1 MGCQSTRSLVSVGG
15 TDGCVSGLLLLLFF
29 LASCGDTP
37 SSNWTG
43 TVDTLPDGAVRVASP
58 ATGLWTDTTRWRLEE
73 DLRLGSV
80 ESSGAEQFGEITDL
94 AVDAFG
100 RIWVAEGQAQEIR
113 VFGPDGSWV
122 RTVGRE
128 GQGPG
133 EFLGPDALRWGPEGR
148 LWVVD
153 QGNARVSVFDTAGNY
168 LSGYVR
174 PVTSGGM
181 PWPGEIMED
190 GTIVDLT
197 VVSTDDALTS
207 RLVRWDTSGAVLD
220 TLPLPSFERRLW
232 VAERENAMAQTPV
245 PYTPSLSWEL
255 QPNGVLWFGTGESY
269 RLVARQLEG
278 GDTIRVVE
286 RAYDPVPVT
295 AAEKDSAMTGLDWLR
310 QQGGRPDRDDIPD
323 ERPAFRNLF
332 VDDIGRLWVRPSVAA
347 DSLRM
352 RRFDVFDSDGRYLG
366 PVDSP
371 VMLRTNPRMVFR
383 DGRLYGVTV
392 DKLNVPYVVRLRI
405 ERL

>member
-1 MGCQSTRSLVSVGG
+1 MMGCRCTTSLV
-15 TDGCVSGLLLLLFF
+15 LLLI
-29 LASCGDTP
+29 LASCGDPP
-37 SSNWTG
+37 SSDRTG

-58 ATGLWTDTTRWRLEE
+58 ATGLWTDTTLWRLEE

-80 ESSGAEQFGEITDL
+80 ESSGPEQFGEVTDL

-133 EFLGPDALRWGPEGR
+133 EFVGPDAVRWGPDGR

-168 LSGYVR
+168 LSGHVR
-174 PVTSGGM
+174 PVTSHHM
-181 PWPGEIMED
+181 PWPGEIMDD
-190 GTIVDLT
+190 GT
-197 VVSTDDALTS
+197 VVEMTLVRGPDELER
-207 RLVRWDTSGAVLD
+207 RLVRWDTTGAVLD
-220 TLPLPSFERRLW
+220 TLRLPAFERRLW
-232 VAERENAMAQTPV
+232 VAESENAMAQTTV
-245 PYTPSLSWEL
+245 PYTPRLSWEL
-255 QPNGVLWFGTGESY
+255 LPNGVLWFGTGESY
-269 RLVARQLEG
+269 RLVARLLEG
-278 GDTIRVVE
+278 GDTLRLVE

-310 QQGGRPDRDDIPD
+310 QQGGRPDRGDIPD
-323 ERPAFRNLF
+323 QRPAFRNF
-332 VDDIGRLWVRPSVAA
+332 SVDRVGRLWVRPSLAA

-352 RRFDVFDSDGRYLG
+352 RRFDVFDPDGRYLG

-371 VMLRTNPRMVFR
+371 VMLRPNPRLVFR
-383 DGRLYGVTV
+383 DGHLYGVTV
-392 DKLNVPYVVRLRI
+392 DALNVPYAVRLKI
-405 ERL
+405 ERP